1 MIIKFIKIII
11 FLFSLLV
18 FLWPLTRP
26 GLIAGHDTGARFV
39 HVQMMAKAL
48 KDGQFPVRWVEG
60 PTKGL
65 SHPLFNYY
73 PPLFYYPPA
82 ILILLGVGLVPAV
95 YTTLALSAIIGWLG
109 MYLFVKK
116 LAGSLPAVISASIFI
131 FTPYRISQIYVRAA
145 YGEFLATALIPWA
158 FLGIYNLYNDYNRY
172 NYYKNFLLLSFS
184 LAAILTSHQPTFI
197 MILPALLAWIGYLWI
212 IRASRKEMLISF
224 LAIGVALLLAASFVI
239 PLIGESQF
247 IRPVGLSAGY
257 FDFRQHFATIGQL
270 IYSPWGYGVSQ
281 PGPNDGMSF
290 QVGVLN
296 WVVVAGA
303 VGLLLYNLY
312 KNYNRYNYYIFFLSL
327 FLFSLF
333 MSTSASLPIWER
345 FSILSYIQYPWRYLA
360 VSVLATSVL
369 AGLVFYNLYNRY
381 NHYKNY
387 ILLLFLFLPILFN
400 LKYLAPAAYLSRD
413 IFNFG
418 SKNFPRT
425 DALNGLEP
433 SYFPARVSQINS
445 DPSIPRFRLVQGKAK
460 IKSLTDKITFQEFS
474 AQVTSPATIRINTH
488 YFPGWQAR
496 IDNGKEVSLVTPG
509 FNNPEGN
516 MEITLTPGNY
526 KVSLQFTNTPI
537 RRLANYLSLGT
548 ALGLLIL
555 AIFPMPIQ
563 PRRLD
568 EAKL

>member
-60 PTKGL
+60 PSKGL

-73 PPLFYYPPA
+73 PPGFYYPPA
-82 ILILLGVGLVPAV
+82 ILTLLGIGLVPAV
-95 YTTLALSAIIGWLG
+95 YITIVFFTIIGWLS
-109 MYLFVKK
+109 MYFFVKK
-116 LAGSLPAVISASIFI
+116 LVGALPALISASLFI

-158 FLGIYNLYNDYNRY
+158 FLAVYNLYNDYKRYNRY
-172 NYYKNFLLLSFS
+172 ILLLAFS
-184 LAAILTSHQPTFI
+184 LAAIIILHQPTFI

-257 FDFRQHFATIGQL
+257 FDFRQHFAAISQL

-296 WVVVAGA
+296 WAIVAGA

-312 KNYNRYNYYIFFLSL
+312 KNYNRYNYYIFFLFL

-333 MSTSASLPIWER
+333 MSASASLPIWER
-345 FSILSYIQYPWRYLA
+345 FSILSYIQYPWRYLG
-360 VSVLATSVL
+360 VSALATSVL

-387 ILLLFLFLPILFN
+387 IFFLFFFLPILFN
-400 LKYLAPAAYLSRD
+400 LKYLAPAAYLPADS
-413 IFNFG
+413 FTFG
-418 SKNFPRT
+418 SSRFPRS
-425 DALNGLEP
+425 DPMAGLEP
-433 SYFPARVSQINS
+433 SYFPVQVGQINS

-474 AQVTSPATIRINTH
+474 AQVTTPAIIQINTH

-509 FNNPEGN
+509 FNNTEGN
-516 MEITLTPGNY
+516 IEITLTPGNY
-526 KVSLQFTNTPI
+526 KVSLRFTNTPL
-537 RRLANYLSLGT
+537 RRLANYVSLGT